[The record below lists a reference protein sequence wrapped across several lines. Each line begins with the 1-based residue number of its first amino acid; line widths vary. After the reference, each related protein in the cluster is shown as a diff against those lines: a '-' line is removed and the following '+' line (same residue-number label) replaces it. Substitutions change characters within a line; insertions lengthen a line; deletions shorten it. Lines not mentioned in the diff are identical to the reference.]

1 MRRTLLGVPAVVVLA
16 ACMHT
21 APRETAPPPD
31 PLNITLLPALAANTV
46 VPSLTFALN
55 RPAYVAAFEV
65 IPGRGARLLYPYAPD
80 VTPNPGGMNLVTE
93 TPAFYDDYLRSA
105 LGMPGTGATYTY
117 VVASEQPLRLGDFL
131 KPSGLLTYFGDA
143 QFASYRAST
152 LIDGLTAAV
161 IPADAPDDSWSADMV
176 VDWSNAPLAQ
186 FAQFALAPMSIACD
200 NGSVLTVP
208 PGYGS
213 AMCPVDAVRIAR
225 TTVVAKNDAPRAT
238 SNARGRPVVRALAK
252 APSNA
257 EEKQP
262 RRRPWWYGNPG
273 RAWVGDL
280 APAEM
285 SPVFVTGTVAMHST
299 STRTTAERTS
309 AARQT
314 ASSHTE
320 VRAQPVSAAPAPA
333 RQEIRHDAPRKPQ

>member
-1 MRRTLLGVPAVVVLA
+1 MRRTLWAVPAVIVLA

-31 PLNITLLPALAANTV
+31 PLTITLLPALAANTV
-46 VPSLTFALN
+46 VPSLTFELN

-93 TPAFYDDYLRSA
+93 TPAFYDNYLRSA

-117 VVASEQPLRLGDFL
+117 VIASETPLRLGDFL
-131 KPSGLLTYFGDA
+131 KPSGLLSYFGDA

-152 LIDGLTAAV
+152 LLDGLTAAV
-161 IPADAPDDSWSADMV
+161 VPAGAPDASWSADMV
-176 VDWSNAPLAQ
+176 VDWSNAPLE
-186 FAQFALAPMSIACD
+186 QFALASTSIACD

-213 AMCPVDAVRIAR
+213 AMCPADAVRIAR
-225 TTVVAKNDAPRAT
+225 AKVVATTDASRIT
-238 SNARGRPVVRALAK
+238 SKTRERPMVRALAQ
-252 APSNA
+252 ASSHA
-257 EEKQP
+257 EQKEP
-262 RRRPWWYGNPG
+262 RRRPWWSASPG
-273 RAWVGDL
+273 MAWVGDL
-280 APAEM
+280 SPNEM
-285 SPVFVTGTVAMHST
+285 SPVIVTGTVAMHST
-299 STRTTAERTS
+299 TTRTAERTP
-309 AARQT
+309 APARQT

-320 VRAQPVSAAPAPA
+320 VRAQPVSAPAPAPA
-333 RQEIRHDAPRKPQ
+333 HQEIRHDPPHKPQ